1 MRISAARRTELY
13 SAIHDAIIKTRIE
26 MKLPANQDGV
36 PDFERQPC
44 CGRIKPGHRTDCIT
58 QEEKEKS

>member
-36 PDFERQPC
+36 PPPDNKQN
-44 CGRIKPGHRTDCIT
+44 T
-58 QEEKEKS
+58 